1 LNLRKDYCDGLI
13 DGSSNGTV
21 DQETVWI
28 RKIAS
33 GDRAAFEAL
42 FHAYKRRL
50 LGYLYR
56 MTGDATR
63 AEELVSDVLVEVWKS
78 AGRFQERSSVST
90 WIFGIAHHKAVDEL
104 RRRAGK
110 GTAVEVP
117 EDLADAAETPER
129 TAILGDRNA
138 RLRAVL
144 QQLTPEH
151 REVLELA
158 FFQGRLVEE
167 IAGILSCPV
176 NTVKTRMF
184 YARKKLRE
192 LLVAAQL
199 GEERR

>member
-1 LNLRKDYCDGLI
+1 M
-13 DGSSNGTV
+13 

-33 GDRAAFEAL
+33 GDRAAFEEL
-42 FHAYKRRL
+42 FLAYKRRL

-56 MTGDATR
+56 MTGDAAR
-63 AEELVSDVLVEVWKS
+63 AEELASDVLVEVWKS
-78 AGRFQERSSVST
+78 AGRFQARSSVST

-104 RRRAGK
+104 RRRSGQ
-110 GTAVEVP
+110 GTSVEVP
-117 EDLADAAETPER
+117 EDLVDSAESPER
-129 TAILGDRNA
+129 AAIVDDRNI

-151 REVLELA
+151 REVLELT

-192 LLVAAQL
+192 LLAAARL
-199 GEERR
+199 GEEML